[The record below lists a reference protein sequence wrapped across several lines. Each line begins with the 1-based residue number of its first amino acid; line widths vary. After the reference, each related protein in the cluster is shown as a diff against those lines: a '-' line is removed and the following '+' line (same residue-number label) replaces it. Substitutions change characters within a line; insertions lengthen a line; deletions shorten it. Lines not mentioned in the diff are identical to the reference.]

1 MFLENAETICLGD
14 PPCLS
19 PPWHEWQTYAFLW
32 WGKNMHFDELVRSK
46 NKTTGVLLGKLF
58 FWAQHAIWAFCWLI
72 LKCVWSWEPFYK
84 HWLFFEH
91 FVNWFWFLSM
101 LEAICQQWLSLGH
114 CANVVANTCLPLRA
128 IDVGEILAWNSI
140 LVILSADFGQLCLL
154 VCECVRLFLV
164 AFCKLGNSG
173 SIH

>member
-1 MFLENAETICLGD
+1 MDSCERERIQQQCFLHLD
-14 PPCLS
+14 
-19 PPWHEWQTYAFLW
+19 W

-46 NKTTGVLLGKLF
+46 NKTTGVLLGKLS

-154 VCECVRLFLV
+154 VCECVQLFLV